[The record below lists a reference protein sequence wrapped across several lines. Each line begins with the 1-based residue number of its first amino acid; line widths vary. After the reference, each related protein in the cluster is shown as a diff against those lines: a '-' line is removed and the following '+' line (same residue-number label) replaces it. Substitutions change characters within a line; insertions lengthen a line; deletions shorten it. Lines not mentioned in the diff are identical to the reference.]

1 MIQFF
6 PVFINV
12 VMPVFAI
19 VLLGMIFGKKLDLQA
34 RTLTR
39 AAYYIF
45 VPAFV
50 FRAISTANVP
60 LKSALLMI
68 SFILAAHVL
77 GVIVAVIT
85 GRVLGRSREMIAA
98 FIMITAFGNVGNF
111 GLAAIQFHLGD
122 IALPYATIFYVTIST
137 SGFAFCVGA
146 AGWARGG
153 SKGALTQV
161 VKTPAILAT
170 IPAIFVSAGDITVP
184 LMMTRMISL
193 LAGAMIPVMLFAL
206 GLQLQEQGK
215 VQLNKDVLI
224 GSVLRLAV
232 VPFMAILIS
241 PLFPMNQI
249 QSTAGILQSAMPSAI
264 LVSIIARE
272 NDIVPH
278 FATSVVIVSTL
289 TSLLTLTLFMVFL

>member
-19 VLLGMIFGKKLDLQA
+19 VLLGMTFGKKLDLQA
-34 RTLTR
+34 RTLNR
-39 AAYYIF
+39 AAYYVF

-50 FRAISTANVP
+50 FRAISTADVP
-60 LKSALLMI
+60 LASALMMI

-77 GVIVAVIT
+77 GVIAAVAI
-85 GRVLGRSREMIAA
+85 GKILGSSKEMIAA
-98 FIMITAFGNVGNF
+98 FVMITAFGNVGNF

-122 IALPYATIFYVTIST
+122 GALPYATIFYVTIST

-153 SKGALTQV
+153 SKGALSQV

-170 IPAIFVSAGDITVP
+170 IPAILVSAGDIAVP
-184 LMMTRMISL
+184 LMLTRMISL

-215 VQLNKDVLI
+215 VHLNRDVII
-224 GSVLRLAV
+224 GAVLRLAA
-232 VPFMAILIS
+232 VPLLAVLIA
-241 PLFPMNQI
+241 PLFPLNAV
-249 QSTAGILQSAMPSAI
+249 QSSAGILQSAMPGAV
-264 LVSIIARE
+264 LVSIIAKE

-289 TSLLTLTLFMVFL
+289 ASLVTLTLFMVLL